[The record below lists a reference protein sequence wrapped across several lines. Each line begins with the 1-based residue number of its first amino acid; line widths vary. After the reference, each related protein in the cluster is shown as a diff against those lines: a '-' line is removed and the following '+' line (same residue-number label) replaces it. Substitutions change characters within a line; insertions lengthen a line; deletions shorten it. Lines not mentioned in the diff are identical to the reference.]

1 MMNKEGIVFEFVIA
15 FFAILFIAQVILLGY
30 AILNTKKSKN

>member
-1 MMNKEGIVFEFVIA
+1 MMNKEGIVFASVIA
-15 FFAILFIAQVILLGY
+15 FFAILFIAQIILIGY